1 MTTLYGVFDSIGQ
14 SIHIVYCVALVIA
27 VYKYR
32 EINSTVICIAVLCV
46 MEQIMTWLSGPLFA
60 LNSWEAWYGG
70 WIALN
75 AILIVVLYE
84 AHKVLKVNLAKLV
97 NTVALAQIIC
107 ASIQVIRYIERCF
120 FQGDRLD
127 PWYPVAIN
135 SVNVS
140 VAIIVVFTLIREKE
154 EKRVGLYI

>member
-1 MTTLYGVFDSIGQ
+1 MTTLYGLFDSIGQ

-75 AILIVVLYE
+75 AIFIVVLYE
-84 AHKVLKVNLAKLV
+84 THKVLKVNLAKLV

-120 FQGDRLD
+120 FQGERFD
-127 PWYPVAIN
+127 PWYSVAIN

-154 EKRVGLYI
+154 ERRVGLYI